1 MHIID
6 MMPDYQDLVRQINE
20 IGAFEA
26 YKRYTQKYPQL
37 FGAILQYLYM
47 TDLEGL
53 RPLINNVDFVA
64 LLKTAESNR
73 SIGYM
78 TPTIQIAEHA
88 ATDLGADGDF
98 TLYLGLEMGNIG
110 GFSGD
115 PNRQILYIG
124 TDKPLTKELISYL
137 VPHEVNHM
145 VRTNALPDIDMFSFS
160 ERLISEGLGTYY
172 ALKYNHLP
180 FTAQG
185 IAKVLFISPAQANK
199 LLTNSDSLLQDM
211 SPYFGKPMTQELMHQ
226 YFTYSTANQEIVLPG
241 YFIGMV
247 ICKRLVEAGTSI
259 NSITKITSDRILQ
272 TYLNS

>member
-1 MHIID
+1 MQIID
-6 MMPDYQDLVRQINE
+6 MMPDYQEMVRQINE
-20 IGAFEA
+20 IGSFEA

-47 TDLEGL
+47 TDLDKL
-53 RPLINNVDFVA
+53 RPLIENVDFGT
-64 LLKTAESNR
+64 LLKTAKSNR
-73 SIGYM
+73 SIGLM
-78 TPTIQIAEHA
+78 TQITTIAEHA

-124 TDKPLTKELISYL
+124 TEKPLTKELISYL

-160 ERLISEGLGTYY
+160 ERVISEGLGTYY
-172 ALKYNHLP
+172 ALKYNQLP

-185 IAKVLFISPAQANK
+185 IAKVLFISPTQANN
-199 LLTNSDSLLQDM
+199 LLNNSDSLLQEM
-211 SPYFGKPMTQELMHQ
+211 TPYFGKPMTQELMQQ
-226 YFTYSTANQEIVLPG
+226 YFTYSTANQEIALPG

-247 ICKRLVEAGTSI
+247 ICQHLVNAG
-259 NSITKITSDRILQ
+259 NSIDSVTKTPSERIMQ
-272 TYLNS
+272 TYFEL